1 MRFKQRRGP
10 LLCAVLLWMAAAAGP
25 VAADEPTVSNVDLMN
40 KLTSESVD
48 EILTR
53 VPDNFHSRDVVL
65 VPYALDERYEFIDN
79 VFTRILTAKGFRV
92 RAGVA
97 GNAASKARTDSGFV
111 LEYQATDFNLA
122 YPKIYRSYLIGG
134 RRVQRS
140 ADVRLIAKV
149 VDPADDS
156 VVWMGEA
163 GRSSRDQ
170 FSYGELPTVEA
181 GVFAFTKPPR
191 KTTNWGKIAEPVV
204 VSGIIVGLI
213 YLFFSNQTDS

>member
-1 MRFKQRRGP
+1 MLFEKRKVL
-10 LLCAVLLWMAAAAGP
+10 LLCLVLASLVTAA
-25 VAADEPTVSNVDLMN
+25 VAASAGEPAISNADLMK

-48 EILTR
+48 EILSG
-53 VPDNFHSRDVVL
+53 VPDDFDSHDVVL

-92 RAGVA
+92 HAGLE
-97 GNAASKARTDSGFV
+97 GNAAKQKRVDAGFV
-111 LEYQATDFNLA
+111 IEYQATNFNLV

-134 RRVQRS
+134 KRVRRT
-140 ADVRLIAKV
+140 ADVRLVAKV

-156 VVWMGEA
+156 VVWVGEA
-163 GRSSRDQ
+163 GRSHEDQ
-170 FSYGELPTVEA
+170 FSYSELPAVEA

-204 VSGIIVGLI
+204 VSGIIVGLV
-213 YLFFSNQTDS
+213 YLFFSNQTD